1 MVKWA
6 RHFSISLQSNNRMA
20 GRAQRICPWRRFDH
34 QHFTR
39 NLIYMILFVCYSNP
53 PLRQELEESHL
64 ARWNSHK
71 RLGTQP
77 CSESSQGLLTK
88 QSTCLYRGW
97 WRQRLRIEQER
108 NQRTEPQWNNDVT
121 ERAHLADWWSKN
133 KEARSRLKTS
143 VGIERLPRLDDR
155 RP

>member
-1 MVKWA
+1 MSSGA
-6 RHFSISLQSNNRMA
+6 RHFSVAFKANERRQV
-20 GRAQRICPWRRFDH
+20 RAHWIHPRRRFKP

-39 NLIYMILFVCYSNP
+39 NLNYMILFVFHSHP
-53 PLRQELEESHL
+53 PLREELEESHL

-77 CSESSQGLLTK
+77 CSESSQGLFAK

-97 WRQRLRIEQER
+97 WRQRSRTEQER

-133 KEARSRLKTS
+133 KEARGRLKTS